1 MQTNNH
7 QIVDYD
13 MALEARYGKEGT
25 PEHQVLGYEKAPAD
39 AGAMKK
45 IEPECNFRYRNNVV

>member
-13 MALEARYGKEGT
+13 LALEARYGKEGT
-25 PEHQVLGYEKAPAD
+25 REHQVLGYEKAPAD

-45 IEPECNFRYRNNVV
+45 